1 MDRGLFENGD
11 ESEESSSVE
20 SEDDSEMEDCSDASS
35 GDPVPETKKQEEVE
49 PSRGDRWGPLDIDES
64 KRKVSI

>member
-1 MDRGLFENGD
+1 MDRGLFENRD